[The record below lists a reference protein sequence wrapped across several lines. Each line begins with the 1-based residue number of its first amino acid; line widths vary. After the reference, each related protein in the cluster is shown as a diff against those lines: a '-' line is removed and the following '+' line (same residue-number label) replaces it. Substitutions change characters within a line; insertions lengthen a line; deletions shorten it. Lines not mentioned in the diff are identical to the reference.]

1 MQLQSQDACALEIL
15 GRFSRQA
22 VAQQLLLNSRNELLR
37 DKQVVDVVVNL
48 RVGPCDVLDN
58 HAHDLGRNS
67 QPKAHPLHDICLPFV
82 DDSLVAHH
90 CRGVGSVSGLARPE
104 MGTSKGGH
112 PGKKMKIG
120 TYVLMINAKLEKGKG
135 FLVTSTSCMGAE

>member
-1 MQLQSQDACALEIL
+1 MFEL
-15 GRFSRQA
+15 GVLSISFF
-22 VAQQLLLNSRNELLR
+22 ELC
-37 DKQVVDVVVNL
+37 VDL
-48 RVGPCDVLDN
+48 RVGTLAVGYL
-58 HAHDLGRNS
+58 A
-67 QPKAHPLHDICLPFV
+67 I
-82 DDSLVAHH
+82 
-90 CRGVGSVSGLARPE
+90 RGVGSVSGLARPE